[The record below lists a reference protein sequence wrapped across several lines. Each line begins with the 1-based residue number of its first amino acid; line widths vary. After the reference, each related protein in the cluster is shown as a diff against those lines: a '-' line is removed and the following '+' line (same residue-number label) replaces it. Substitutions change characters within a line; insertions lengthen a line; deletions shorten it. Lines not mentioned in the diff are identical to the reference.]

1 MKSLRILALLA
12 SALAV
17 FFLPSCSGGSG
28 KAKVAFVTNNSDPFW
43 GIAEAGA
50 KKSAA
55 EESVELVF
63 RKPDPGDAA
72 TQKEVIDTVV
82 NQGVKAL
89 AVSVIDPKNQAP
101 YIDEVAAKVPLL
113 TQDNDAPNTKRL
125 CYVGTDNIEAGKAVG
140 RLVKEAMPDGGV
152 IAIFVGDLAALNAQ
166 QRRQGVL
173 DELAGTANAKG
184 ESVEMDG
191 KKYEVYGKYKLYHA
205 PAYTDMPEKDTKAK
219 ENAVDAI
226 TALQREKDIA
236 LIGLWAYNPPA
247 ILSAVEDKA
256 KDRLGQIKIIAFDE
270 NPRTL
275 EGIAKGHIV
284 GTVVQNPYEFG
295 FQSVKLMAALAKG
308 DKSKLP
314 ASGLMPVDFRI
325 ITKDG
330 GKEYPET
337 VHGVKTSIPVE
348 KFRDELDHLLG
359 KK

>member
-1 MKSLRILALLA
+1 MRLLRVLSLAAVGVALALSPA
-12 SALAV
+12 
-17 FFLPSCSGGSG
+17 CSGGSG
-28 KAKVAFVTNNSDPFW
+28 KPKVAFVTNNSDPFW
-43 GIAEAGA
+43 SIAEAGA
-50 KKSAA
+50 TKAA
-55 EESVELVF
+55 KEEGVDLVF

-72 TQKEVIDTVV
+72 TQKEVIDTVI

-101 YIDEVAAKVPLL
+101 YIDEIAAKVPVL
-113 TQDNDAPNTKRL
+113 TQDNDAPKTKRL
-125 CYVGTDNIEAGKAVG
+125 CYIGTDNIEAGKAVG

-173 DELAGTANAKG
+173 DELAGAKDARG
-184 ESVEMDG
+184 EKVDDG
-191 KKYEVYGKYKLYHA
+191 KFEQYGKYKLYHY

-219 ENAVDAI
+219 ENAVDAL
-226 TALQREKDIA
+226 TALQKEKNIA

-256 KDRLGQIKIIAFDE
+256 RDRLGQIKIIAFDE

-275 EGIAKGHIV
+275 EGIANGHIV
-284 GTVVQNPYEFG
+284 GTVVQNPYQFG
-295 FQSVKLMAALAKG
+295 FKSVKLMSALAKG
-308 DKSKLP
+308 DKSKVP
-314 ASGLMPVDFRI
+314 ADGLMPVDFRI

-330 GKEYPET
+330 AKEYPET
-337 VHGVKTSIPVE
+337 VHGEKMSIPVD